1 MRVRARTFTAARYDP
16 GMLRRALVVLIFLA
30 VSACSGGGGGAALP
44 DGPGLMKKAAEAMRT
59 VKSATFS
66 IATDGKPK
74 VPVKKADGRLTAKGD
89 ADGTITIDV
98 LGNLQEITFA
108 VVGDTVHFKGPTG
121 GFQKMTRKDLAQLYD
136 PSLILDP
143 AKGIANLLSTATDP
157 QVQGEEDG
165 AYKVATTFPGQVVG
179 TLVPGVTQGVN
190 GQVWI
195 DKASSRLTK
204 VNLPLQDGS
213 VTVSFSDYDA
223 PVTITPP
230 AG

>member
-1 MRVRARTFTAARYDP
+1 
-16 GMLRRALVVLIFLA
+16 MLRKALIVLLFSLLT
-30 VSACSGGGGGAALP
+30 ACSSGGSALP
-44 DGPGLMKKAAEAMRT
+44 DGPGLMRKAAEAMKA
-59 VKSATFS
+59 VKSAGFS

-121 GFQKMTRKDLAQLYD
+121 GFQTMTRKDLAQLYD

-143 AKGIANLLSTATDP
+143 AKGIAHLLSTATDP
-157 QVQGEEDG
+157 RVEAEESG
-165 AYKVATTFPGQVVG
+165 AYRVATTFPGQVIG

-190 GQVWI
+190 GQVWV

-204 VNLPLQDGS
+204 LNLPLQDGT
-213 VTVSFSDYDA
+213 VTVTFTDYDA